1 MDLRSIVLQLIA
13 AIGGIGF
20 VFTAFVGFSSNIIAD
35 KLQKKY
41 QLKLSEELEKYKAG
55 LTSKTHVSKTKFDAE
70 FSIYKNLTLAFSQ
83 CVKSF
88 NILIPNG
95 MTSVPANK
103 EEKRV
108 QDERNYTEA
117 RKAYVIAQDE
127 LSKSIPFIPK
137 EFCDDYKELLMLC
150 GFQLSDFEQ
159 RWNVG
164 YLVPQEKKETLGLD
178 SYNRTRD
185 INQKFDVLNEKIRDY
200 LAQLDVL

>member
-1 MDLRSIVLQLIA
+1 M
-13 AIGGIGF
+13 
-20 VFTAFVGFSSNIIAD
+20 AD
-35 KLQKKY
+35 
-41 QLKLSEELEKYKAG
+41 
-55 LTSKTHVSKTKFDAE
+55 
-70 FSIYKNLTLAFSQ
+70 
-83 CVKSF
+83 
-88 NILIPNG
+88 
-95 MTSVPANK
+95 
-103 EEKRV
+103 
-108 QDERNYTEA
+108 
-117 RKAYVIAQDE
+117 
-127 LSKSIPFIPK
+127 IPFIPK